1 MRKMRENVSM
11 SWYKN
16 STAKKYYYL
25 ENVSISSKLPNELL
39 FEVLADDVV
48 RFFATKFVGSHL
60 F

>member
-1 MRKMRENVSM
+1 M